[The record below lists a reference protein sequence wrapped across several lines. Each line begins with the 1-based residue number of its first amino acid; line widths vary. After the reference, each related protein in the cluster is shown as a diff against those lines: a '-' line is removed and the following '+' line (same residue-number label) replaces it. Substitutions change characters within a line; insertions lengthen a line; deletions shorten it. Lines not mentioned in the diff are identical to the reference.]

1 MNSIGP
7 SSSRSEVSKQD
18 SEPRQVLVEELI
30 TKEIVNIYL
39 FIFLLYIINIL
50 REIFSDCFIIV

>member
-7 SSSRSEVSKQD
+7 SSSRSEVTSRD

-30 TKEIVNIYL
+30 IKEIVNL
-39 FIFLLYIINIL
+39 FIYVFIVYHQHSSLD
-50 REIFSDCFIIV
+50 FS